1 MEHLS
6 LAIFTVLAQCA
17 AGLLMVTGVIQLM
30 AGNVLTT
37 GNMRLL
43 NRHYVLA
50 LVILGAALIASI
62 THLGQPFRAMNVIY
76 GLLHSSP
83 LSMEILAI
91 SAFGGAL
98 LLFTGLQVRT
108 MQQNGLSKNLLILT
122 VLLAVALVQAIAN
135 VYTLSAVAAWDTPL
149 TSIQF
154 FRTALTIGSSLA
166 ALLIAGSHGRL
177 GDLKAVA
184 GKVSARAGI
193 AALFLVVS
201 VSMMFSNHLAGLGI
215 ISSSGD
221 TQLYIYSGLMLA
233 GLLCWIIPTMKGQNS
248 FIGAAAGL
256 VLVVIGE
263 VMSRMYFYDLLHA
276 QVL

>member
-6 LAIFTVLAQCA
+6 LVIFTVLAQCA

-62 THLGQPFRAMNVIY
+62 THLGQPFRATNVIY
-76 GLLHSSP
+76 GLFHSSP

-98 LLFTGLQVRT
+98 LLFTGFQVRT

-122 VLLAVALVQAIAN
+122 VLLAAALVQAIAN

-154 FRTALTIGSSLA
+154 FRSALTIGSSLA
-166 ALLIAGSHGRL
+166 ALLMAGCHGRL

-184 GKVSARAGI
+184 GKVTVRAGI
-193 AALFLVVS
+193 AALFLVVL

-248 FIGAAAGL
+248 FMGAAAGL

>member
-6 LAIFTVLAQCA
+6 LVIFTVLAQCA

-37 GNMRLL
+37 GNIRLL

-76 GLLHSSP
+76 GLFHNSP

-98 LLFTGLQVRT
+98 LLFTGFQIRT

-154 FRTALTIGSSLA
+154 FRSALTIGSSLA
-166 ALLIAGSHGRL
+166 ALLIAGSHGRP

-184 GKVSARAGI
+184 GKVSAQAGI

-263 VMSRMYFYDLLHA
+263 VMSRMYFYDLSIF
-276 QVL
+276 QS